1 MDELRLRFIQQQEIG
16 DGYAHI
22 FAEAALC
29 HKILDRAVAL
39 ERQAVFSHDG
49 IQDSVSA
56 SLMLG
61 AQMQSSGT
69 YTLVGWIQLGPRC
82 VLCSPSQSELPW
94 FKFLIHDL
102 RAFQY
107 QSVPELHCDSLQLL
121 LSPPSETLLP
131 WHKVYL

>member
-1 MDELRLRFIQQQEIG
+1 MQQIFSPSDQPTRAARTKCQARTREERPDESQARPRGCSSPQPTLLLADVRLQEDGMDELRLRFIQQQEIG

-61 AQMQSSGT
+61 AQMQSR
-69 YTLVGWIQLGPRC
+69 WM
-82 VLCSPSQSELPW
+82 
-94 FKFLIHDL
+94 D
-102 RAFQY
+102 
-107 QSVPELHCDSLQLL
+107 SVCQMLNF
-121 LSPPSETLLP
+121 
-131 WHKVYL
+131 